1 MMRTLRS
8 LFPIVILVLVAAACS
23 GDDSADTTAPAEP
36 VAAETTVAA
45 APETTVETPE
55 TTTTAAATTTVAATT
70 SAPPETTTSAADA
83 DGVEVTFETADGLVL
98 EGREFGSGSTAV
110 VLAHMRPANME
121 SWFDFAEVLAGEGY
135 SALAFNFRGY
145 GNSEGDGFDVDTD
158 VQAAIDFAAENGAE
172 EVFVIGASMG
182 GTGSVTASS
191 QRPVAGTVT
200 LSAPAAFEGADA
212 LAEASELSA
221 PILLFAATADQPY
234 PEDAA
239 AMEAATPV
247 PAEVVILSGSNHGTN
262 MFLDH
267 GEALTTKILEF
278 LAG

>member
-1 MMRTLRS
+1 MRTLRS

-158 VQAAIDFAAENGAE
+158 VQAAVDFVTEHGAE
-172 EVFVIGASMG
+172 SVYVIGASMG
-182 GTGSVTASS
+182 GTGSVAASA
-191 QRPVAGTVT
+191 QRPVAGTIT
-200 LSAPAAFEGADA
+200 LSAPAEFEGTDA
-212 LAEASELSA
+212 LSAAANLSA

-234 PEDAA
+234 PDHAEVMAA
-239 AMEAATPV
+239 AATV
-247 PAEVVILSGSNHGTN
+247 DAEVVILSGSNHGTT
-262 MFLDH
+262 MFQDH
-267 GEALTTKILEF
+267 GQELTEAILAF
-278 LAG
+278 LSAG